1 MGQVRSAIILPSLC
15 VRDLLQK
22 VERIANLHRSYI
34 GATTEEERKANEAK
48 NLLPP
53 KQQPVHNFIVY
64 LRTNELQ

>member
-1 MGQVRSAIILPSLC
+1 MRSRFIAKSRTHSEPTSE
-15 VRDLLQK
+15 LQ
-22 VERIANLHRSYI
+22 RSYNEP
-34 GATTEEERKANEAK
+34 TTEEERKANEAK